1 MGNGFQV
8 IDIILFAMIAAFLIL
23 RLRGVLGRRDGNE
36 SGYRDPFKADAPDS
50 LPDDNLVKLPNHPND
65 AQVEGDH
72 VSEDGLPPDEL
83 DSDKD
88 LARGLEKISAA
99 DKNFDEDSFLV
110 GARTAFEVVLGAYV
124 SGDRE
129 VLKNLLSMEVYD
141 NFRAAIDDREKAG
154 HTIEETLV
162 SIQSAEVV
170 EACIDGS
177 QALVTTKILSEQVHV
192 LRDGQD
198 EVIDGNPNEI
208 MDVVDFW
215 TFARDMGS
223 RDPNWQLVATRI
235 QRALHSCFTT
245 PLLLARE
252 LD

>member
-36 SGYRDPFKADAPDS
+36 SGYRDPFKADAS
-50 LPDDNLVKLPNHPND
+50 ENLPDDNLVKLPNRSPD
-65 AQVEGDH
+65 AQVEGDGA
-72 VSEDGLPPDEL
+72 SEDTLQPDGL
-83 DSDKD
+83 DSDND
-88 LARGLEKISAA
+88 VAHGLKQISAA
-99 DKNFDEDSFLV
+99 DKNFDEENFLV
-110 GARTAFEVVLGAYV
+110 GARVAFEMVLGAYV

-129 VLKNLLSMEVYD
+129 VLKNLLSQEVYD
-141 NFRAAIDDREKAG
+141 NFRSAIDDREQAG

-170 EACIDGS
+170 EACIEGS
-177 QALVTTKILSEQVHV
+177 RALVTTKFLSEQVHV
-192 LRDGQD
+192 LRDEQE

-215 TFARDMGS
+215 TFARNISS
-223 RDPNWQLVATRI
+223 RDPNWQLVATR
-235 QRALHSCFTT
+235 S
-245 PLLLARE
+245 

>member
-1 MGNGFQV
+1 MGNGFQF

-36 SGYRDPFKADAPDS
+36 SGYQDPFKAEAPDN
-50 LPDDNLVKLPNHPND
+50 LPDDNLVKLPNRSPD
-65 AQVEGDH
+65 TQVEGDGI
-72 VSEDGLPPDEL
+72 SEDVLQPDEH

-88 LARGLEKISAA
+88 VADGLKKISAA
-99 DKNFDEDSFLV
+99 DKSFDEESFLV
-110 GARTAFEVVLGAYV
+110 GARAAFEMVLGAYV
-124 SGDRE
+124 AGDRE
-129 VLKNLLSMEVYD
+129 ALKNLLSMEVYD
-141 NFRAAIDDREKAG
+141 NFRSAIDDREKAG

-170 EACIDGS
+170 EACIEGS
-177 QALVTTKILSEQVHV
+177 QARVTTKFLSEQVHV

-215 TFARDMGS
+215 TFARDISS
-223 RDPNWQLVATRI
+223 RDPNWQLVATR
-235 QRALHSCFTT
+235 S
-245 PLLLARE
+245 